1 MSVHSPR
8 SPKSP
13 NPNRLSRQGFQP
25 LPGNNGVEMS
35 PNDVTIDIPLEPVVS
50 HGSTGK
56 RTGSHAPLTHVATVE
71 NEKAPPPP
79 PPPGAK
85 GRRLKHAITDDGT
98 GRNDLENEEDYVNRL
113 GRLYYTILNFSIVTR
128 YFLYVA
134 PLAICIAVPIIV
146 GATVSQN
153 AKIGGVRIV
162 WFFTWVEV
170 VWGSIWVAKIV
181 AHGLPRAFQIVAGV
195 VSSGVRKY
203 ALVIRNLELYLSLVG
218 WAVTSLATFVPLMT
232 HNPDIRAAKA
242 SGNKNADALKSW
254 QKIVRQL
261 LAAAVVASIVLLVE
275 KFFVQLISI
284 NYHRKQFIGKIKEN
298 KRQVHL
304 LGLLY
309 DASRALF
316 PSYCPEFEE
325 EDYVIH
331 DTLRLNLPK
340 NFQGHARSGSQTPM
354 RFLHDVGRVG
364 DKITAAFGN
373 IASEITGKNVF
384 NPDSAHSIVIQAL
397 EKPRSSEALAKRLW
411 MSFVVEGK
419 NALYPEDV
427 KEVLGASRET
437 EAEEAFLALD
447 ADGNGDVNLEEM
459 ILMVTEIGRTRK
471 SVATSMHDVD
481 QAINVLDDMLCVVVF
496 VAAVFIFIAFLN
508 ASFVTM
514 LATAGTALLSLSF
527 VFSATCQEVLGSCI
541 FLFVKHPY
549 DVGDRVDLTTGTD
562 QLTVEHISLLFTVFK
577 RVTNG
582 RTVQIPNTVLNSLWI
597 ENTSRSQAMREQV
610 PIYVSF
616 DTSFEDITALKIEMQ
631 NFVRAPENNRDFHSD
646 IDVTVNGIAE
656 LNKLELIIEIRH
668 KSNWGNETLRAMR
681 RSKFMCALVQAL
693 RKIPIAPPGGN
704 DAVLGSSDR
713 PQFSVAI
720 SSGEAEERR
729 QAYLDDKESKRL
741 FPSKKPE
748 PPTERSSSIDYLSRA
763 SGAGAHSSMNAETQ
777 AINQLN
783 ARNAAYDTYRDD
795 AFQER
800 GEEASFTALP
810 RSERASMNAQDV
822 EDVRNTLRREG
833 TLGKRKAGE
842 RGLQARATSLSR
854 VPTINEP
861 QSAVEAGATSGY
873 QQSPYAYPSSTTAYN
888 TTVAQSPPSY
898 QYPPSTHSQHSQSP
912 SLGPNPNPNP
922 NRRSNNPYY
931 ASGARPSSTESPH

>member
-1 MSVHSPR
+1 
-8 SPKSP
+8 
-13 NPNRLSRQGFQP
+13 
-25 LPGNNGVEMS
+25 MS
-35 PNDVTIDIPLEPVVS
+35 PNDVTIDIPLEPVAS
-50 HGSTGK
+50 HSSTGK

-71 NEKAPPPP
+71 NEKAPPAPP

-85 GRRLKHAITDDGT
+85 GRRLKHVSTDD
-98 GRNDLENEEDYVNRL
+98 EDYVNRL
-113 GRLYYTILNFSIVTR
+113 GRFYYAVLNFSIITR

-134 PLAICIAVPIIV
+134 PLALCIAVPIIV
-146 GATVSQN
+146 GATVAQT

-170 VWGSIWVAKIV
+170 VWCSIWVAKIV

-218 WAVTSLATFVPLMT
+218 WAVTSLATFVPLMV

-242 SGNKNADALKSW
+242 SGDKNADALQSW
-254 QKIVRQL
+254 QKVVRQL

-340 NFQGHARSGSQTPM
+340 NFQGHTRSGSQTPM
-354 RFLHDVGRVG
+354 RLLHDVGRVG

-419 NALYPEDV
+419 NALYLEDI
-427 KEVLGASRET
+427 KEVLGASREI
-437 EAEEAFLALD
+437 EAEEAFFALD

-496 VAAVFIFIAFLN
+496 VAAIFIFIAFLN

-577 RVTNG
+577 RVNNG
-582 RTVQIPNTVLNSLWI
+582 RTVQIPNTVLNGLWI

-616 DTSFEDITALKIEMQ
+616 DTSFEDITALKVEMQ

-646 IDVTVNGIAE
+646 IDVAVNGIAE
-656 LNKLELIIEIRH
+656 LNKLELVIEIRH
-668 KSNWGNETLRAMR
+668 KSNWGNETLRSMR

-704 DAVLGSSDR
+704 DAALGSSDR
-713 PQFSVAI
+713 PQYSVDI
-720 SSGEAEERR
+720 SPGEAEERR
-729 QAYLDDKESKRL
+729 QAYLEEKESKRL
-741 FPSKKPE
+741 FPSKKLE
-748 PPTERSSSIDYLSRA
+748 PSTERSSSIDYLSRA
-763 SGAGAHSSMNAETQ
+763 SGTGAHGSMSAETQ

-783 ARNAAYDTYRDD
+783 ARNPAFDT
-795 AFQER
+795 
-800 GEEASFTALP
+800 
-810 RSERASMNAQDV
+810 ERASMNAQDV

-833 TLGKRKAGE
+833 TLGKRRAGE
-842 RGLQARATSLSR
+842 RGLQARVPSLTR

-873 QQSPYAYPSSTTAYN
+873 QQNTYAYPSPTPAYN
-888 TTVAQSPPSY
+888 TMAQVPPSY

-912 SLGPNPNPNP
+912 SLGPNPNPN
-922 NRRSNNPYY
+922 RRSNNPYY
-931 ASGARPSSTESPH
+931 TSGARPSSTESPH

>member
-1 MSVHSPR
+1 
-8 SPKSP
+8 
-13 NPNRLSRQGFQP
+13 
-25 LPGNNGVEMS
+25 MS
-35 PNDVTIDIPLEPVVS
+35 PNDVTIDIPLEPVIS

-79 PPPGAK
+79 PPPAGAK
-85 GRRLKHAITDDGT
+85 GRRLKHVHTDDGT
-98 GRNDLENEEDYVNRL
+98 ARLLDNEEDYVNRM
-113 GRLYYTILNFSIVTR
+113 GRIYYAILNFSIVTR

-134 PLAICIAVPIIV
+134 PLAICIAIPIIV
-146 GATVSQN
+146 GATVAQN
-153 AKIGGVRIV
+153 AKIGGVRLV
-162 WFFTWVEV
+162 WFFTWIEV
-170 VWGSIWVAKIV
+170 VWCSIWVAKIV
-181 AHGLPRAFQIVAGV
+181 AHGLPKAFQIVAGV

-218 WAVTSLATFVPLMT
+218 WAVTSLATFVPLMA

-242 SGNKNADALKSW
+242 SGVKDADALKSW
-254 QKIVRQL
+254 QKVVRQL
-261 LAAAVVASIVLLVE
+261 LAAAVVASVVLLVE

-284 NYHRKQFIGKIKEN
+284 NYHRKQFTSKIKEN

-309 DASRALF
+309 DASRSLF
-316 PSYCPEFEE
+316 PSYCREFEE
-325 EDYVIH
+325 EDYIIH

-340 NFQGHARSGSQTPM
+340 NFQGHTRSGSQTPM
-354 RFLHDVGRVG
+354 RLLHDVGRVG
-364 DKITAAFGN
+364 DKITSAFGN

-419 NALYPEDV
+419 NALYPEDI
-427 KEVLGASRET
+427 KEVLGADRET
-437 EAEEAFLALD
+437 EADEAFTALD

-471 SVATSMHDVD
+471 SVATSISDVS

-496 VAAVFIFIAFLN
+496 VASIFIFIAFLN

-549 DVGDRVDLTTGTD
+549 DVGDRVDLTTGSD
-562 QLTVEHISLLFTVFK
+562 QLTVEHISLLFTIFK
-577 RVTNG
+577 RVNNG
-582 RTVQIPNTVLNSLWI
+582 RTVQIPNQVLNGLWI

-616 DTSFEDITALKIEMQ
+616 DTSFEDITALKVEMQ
-631 NFVRAPENNRDFHSD
+631 NFVRASENNRDFHPD
-646 IDVTVNGIAE
+646 IDVSVNGIAE

-704 DAVLGSSDR
+704 DAALGSSDR
-713 PQFSVAI
+713 PQFSVSI
-720 SSGEAEERR
+720 SAGEAEERR
-729 QAYLDDKESKRL
+729 QAYLEDKESKRL

-748 PPTERSSSIDYLSRA
+748 PAGTERSSSIDYLSRA
-763 SGAGAHSSMNAETQ
+763 SGAGAHGSLNAET
-777 AINQLN
+777 AALNELN
-783 ARNAAYDTYRDD
+783 ARNPAYDTYRDD
-795 AFQER
+795 AYADR
-800 GEEASFTALP
+800 GDAASFTGLP
-810 RSERASMNAQDV
+810 RTERASMSAQDV
-822 EDVRNTLRREG
+822 EDVHNTLKREG
-833 TLGKRKAGE
+833 TLGKRRAGE
-842 RGLQARATSLSR
+842 RGLQARTTSLTR

-861 QSAVEAGATSGY
+861 QAAEAGATSGY
-873 QQSPYAYPSSTTAYN
+873 QQSTYAYPSSTSYN
-888 TTVAQSPPSY
+888 TMAQVPPSY
-898 QYPPSTHSQHSQSP
+898 QYPSNNQYPPSTHSQSP
-912 SLGPNPNPNP
+912 SLGPNPNPN
-922 NRRSNNPYY
+922 RKSNNPYY
-931 ASGARPSSTESPH
+931 ASGARPSSSESPH

>member
-8 SPKSP
+8 SPKSA

-25 LPGNNGVEMS
+25 LPSNNGVDMS

-85 GRRLKHAITDDGT
+85 GRRLKHVHTDDGT
-98 GRNDLENEEDYVNRL
+98 ARLLDNEEDYVNRM
-113 GRLYYTILNFSIVTR
+113 GRIYYAILNFSIITR

-134 PLAICIAVPIIV
+134 PLAICIAIPIIV
-146 GATVSQN
+146 GATVAQN

-162 WFFTWVEV
+162 WFFTWIEV
-170 VWGSIWVAKIV
+170 VWCSIWVAKIV
-181 AHGLPRAFQIVAGV
+181 AHFLPKAFQIVAGV

-203 ALVIRNLELYLSLVG
+203 ALVIRNLQLYLSLVG

-242 SGNKNADALKSW
+242 SGDKNADALKSW
-254 QKIVRQL
+254 QKVVRQL

-284 NYHRKQFIGKIKEN
+284 NYHRKQFTSKIKDN
-298 KRQVHL
+298 KRQVYL

-309 DASRALF
+309 DASRSLF
-316 PSYCPEFEE
+316 PSYCREFEE
-325 EDYVIH
+325 EDYIIH

-340 NFQGHARSGSQTPM
+340 NFQGHTRSGSQTPM
-354 RFLHDVGRVG
+354 RLLHDVGRVG

-419 NALYPEDV
+419 NALYPEDI
-427 KEVLGASRET
+427 KEVLGADRET
-437 EAEEAFLALD
+437 EADEAFTALD

-459 ILMVTEIGRTRK
+459 ILMTTEIGRTRK
-471 SVATSMHDVD
+471 SVATSMHDVN
-481 QAINVLDDMLCVVVF
+481 QAIGVLDDMLCVVVF
-496 VAAVFIFIAFLN
+496 VAAIFIFIAFLN

-549 DVGDRVDLTTGTD
+549 DVGDRVDLTTGSD

-577 RVTNG
+577 RVNNG
-582 RTVQIPNTVLNSLWI
+582 RTVQIPNQVLNGLWI

-616 DTSFEDITALKIEMQ
+616 DTSFEDITALKVEMQ
-631 NFVRAPENNRDFHSD
+631 NFVRASENNRDFHPD
-646 IDVTVNGIAE
+646 IDVSVNGIAE
-656 LNKLELIIEIRH
+656 LNKLELVIEIRH

-704 DAVLGSSDR
+704 DAALGSSDR
-713 PQFSVAI
+713 PQFSVSI
-720 SSGEAEERR
+720 SAGEAEERR
-729 QAYLDDKESKRL
+729 QAYLEDKESKRL

-748 PPTERSSSIDYLSRA
+748 STGTERSSSIDYLSRA
-763 SGAGAHSSMNAETQ
+763 SGAGAHGSLSAET
-777 AINQLN
+777 AALNELN
-783 ARNAAYDTYRDD
+783 ARNPAYDTYRDD
-795 AFQER
+795 AYADRVET
-800 GEEASFTALP
+800 ASFTGLP
-810 RSERASMNAQDV
+810 RTERASMSAQDV
-822 EDVRNTLRREG
+822 EDVHNTLKREG
-833 TLGKRKAGE
+833 TLGKRRAGE
-842 RGLQARATSLSR
+842 RGLQARATSLTR

-861 QSAVEAGATSGY
+861 QAAEAGATSGY
-873 QQSPYAYPSSTTAYN
+873 QQSTYTYPSSTSYN
-888 TTVAQSPPSY
+888 TMAQVPPSY
-898 QYPPSTHSQHSQSP
+898 QYPSNNQYPPSTHSQSP
-912 SLGPNPNPNP
+912 SLGPNPNPN
-922 NRRSNNPYY
+922 RKSNNPYY
-931 ASGARPSSTESPH
+931 ASGARPSSSESPH